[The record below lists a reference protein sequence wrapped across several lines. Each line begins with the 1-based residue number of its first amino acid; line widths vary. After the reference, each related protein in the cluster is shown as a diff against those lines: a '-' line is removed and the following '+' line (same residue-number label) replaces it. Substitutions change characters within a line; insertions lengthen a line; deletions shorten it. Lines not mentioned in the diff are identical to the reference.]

1 MLTLL
6 KPFDT
11 QRTII
16 EQLQIYATEDLVQDA
31 LVLDQLNQ
39 LGHMMNEQGYLRFDL
54 RIALDWECSTI
65 ELFVRTY
72 PND

>member
-6 KPFDT
+6 QPVDT

-16 EQLQIYATEDLVQDA
+16 EQLQIYATEDLVQDT
-31 LVLDQLNQ
+31 LVLDQFNQ

-65 ELFVRTY
+65 ELVVRTY
-72 PND
+72 PN